1 MAENLIRSKDEV
13 WVHSNLY
20 DFHST
25 LKPVLQDTSIG
36 DLDAYIN
43 QLDVYIDEL
52 KRKADEFIRATNS
65 GDYLGL
71 SKKLFGVGEAD
82 ATFSGCANRTLAD
95 ARFIRALQSLEYDF
109 KALFAEEGQMSKR
122 MQKELLKQV
131 NLDVTEKISH
141 GALVKNIEDIL
152 ARLLIKNKKVNS

>member
-1 MAENLIRSKDEV
+1 MIMAENLIRSKDEV

-36 DLDAYIN
+36 DLDTYIKQLDAYI
-43 QLDVYIDEL
+43 DPL
-52 KRKADEFIRATNS
+52 KQKAEEFIRATNS

-82 ATFSGCANRTLAD
+82 MTFSGCAKRTLAD
-95 ARFIRALQSLEYDF
+95 ARFIRALEELKYDF
-109 KALFAEEGQMSKR
+109 RALFS
-122 MQKELLKQV
+122 
-131 NLDVTEKISH
+131 NL
-141 GALVKNIEDIL
+141 
-152 ARLLIKNKKVNS
+152 NKKM